1 MSLRDLNLKDDNL
14 KDAHLTIALH
24 HAPDSDVAPS
34 DATQKM
40 VLDYA
45 DKIIKPR
52 RESWFSRLISAF
64 NAWQVPRWQLTGMGS
79 LAASLLV
86 VVMIWHENP
95 DDPIQVA
102 TAPAEV
108 IAAAPIAEPKPAP
121 KLEQGELAS
130 DDLNQAEQSLQVAAA
145 PASEV
150 ASAEIAAPKAQ
161 DKMQAKAVA
170 KTKSAKAE
178 AAPQA
183 AAIEASADKTV
194 VASAPEAA
202 STQDEAK
209 DADSTRFKERTE
221 SNEVASMPALVMES
235 APAASIEASG
245 DAMSKQVAPSNKA
258 VKKMAE
264 AEAQSEAKSD
274 NSRSDVFSAA
284 AAKPALTRNIIL
296 AQAIRQEGGKALAIK
311 DIQTGDLR
319 ILYLSKNAPAGAPLL
334 DEVTGYRMEF
344 IADDAANLAAEVA
357 AYNQTMRDW
366 HLNQNQ

>member
-14 KDAHLTIALH
+14 KDAHLTKALH

-102 TAPAEV
+102 TAPTEV
-108 IAAAPIAEPKPAP
+108 IEAAPTAEPKPAP
-121 KLEQGELAS
+121 KFEQGELAS

-145 PASEV
+145 PASEL
-150 ASAEIAAPKAQ
+150 ASAEIAAPKVQ
-161 DKMQAKAVA
+161 NKMQAKAVA

-183 AAIEASADKTV
+183 AAIEAPADKTV

-209 DADSTRFKERTE
+209 DADSTRFKECTE
-221 SNEVASMPALVMES
+221 SNEAASMPAPVAA
-235 APAASIEASG
+235 APASASVEASA
-245 DAMSKQVAPSNKA
+245 DAMSGQVADKSI
-258 VKKMAE
+258 KKMAE
-264 AEAQSEAKSD
+264 APAKSD
-274 NSRSDVFSAA
+274 NSKSEMSSATA
-284 AAKPALTRNIIL
+284 TKPATARNISL